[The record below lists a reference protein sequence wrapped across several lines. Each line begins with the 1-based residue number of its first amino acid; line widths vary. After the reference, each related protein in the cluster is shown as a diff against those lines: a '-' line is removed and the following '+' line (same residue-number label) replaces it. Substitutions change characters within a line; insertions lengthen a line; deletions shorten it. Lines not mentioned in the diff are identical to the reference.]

1 MQTCPDVPWII
12 FRPTGVYGPHEKDYL
27 MMIESIDRHLDF
39 GIGFRKQ
46 MLTFVYVEDLVGAI
60 FDALQSDKTLKKKYI
75 ISEPRAYSQREF
87 RHIVSKPAR
96 RTLGC
101 AGSLAAVGCLCGV
114 CRCRAVGHVEG

>member
-1 MQTCPDVPWII
+1 PNTRYGVSKIKAETFLQTCPDVPWII

-60 FDALQSDKTLKKKYI
+60 FDALQSDKTLK
-75 ISEPRAYSQREF
+75 
-87 RHIVSKPAR
+87 
-96 RTLGC
+96 
-101 AGSLAAVGCLCGV
+101 
-114 CRCRAVGHVEG
+114 